1 MARPNNAAA
10 ISAYITG
17 MREAKAKFKA
27 LPVFMQE
34 KRLSVNAATVAAVAL
49 GARQRL
55 LASPSIQTRSLLNH
69 VQWKITKTNGQ
80 ALAGVTSGST
90 VQQVTVRVG
99 NAAVL
104 KKIRSK
110 GIIIAGRGGSAL
122 TSQGAK
128 IIKPSRYAH
137 LVEFGMSKAPAE
149 PFMIPA
155 TNAQKEPHLQRWRAA
170 GRELEREMAG
180 ISSLPSTGGGLL

>member
-1 MARPNNAAA
+1 MARPNNAGA
-10 ISAYITG
+10 ISAYIDG
-17 MREAKAKFKA
+17 MRQAKARFQA
-27 LPVFMQE
+27 LPVVMQE
-34 KRLSVNAATVAAVAL
+34 KRLNVNSATAAAVAV

-55 LASPSIQTRSLLNH
+55 LSSPSIQTRSLLNH
-69 VQWKITKTNGQ
+69 VKWKVTKTNGT
-80 ALAGVTSGST
+80 ALVGVTSGST

-104 KKIRSK
+104 KKVRSK

-122 TSQGAK
+122 KSQGAK
-128 IIKPSRYAH
+128 IIRPSRYAH
-137 LVEFGMSKAPAE
+137 LIEFGWLKAPAE

-170 GRELEREMAG
+170 GREIERDLAG
-180 ISSLPSTGGGLL
+180 GGGLL